1 MSNQSA
7 SAPRSLADQFR
18 NWSDEQLAS
27 LLQLRPELGTPAPAN
42 SRALASRAVEPYS
55 TRMALTELNSFQLLV
70 LQSWCQE
77 DLLAADPAEIESAT
91 ELLTTLGLVWGD
103 PPTPTSTVRSL
114 LSAASGPDQL
124 QSDRLTPP
132 QLELLQQLDQQ
143 YLDGTFSST
152 HVSVTDLFESGWLSA
167 LDDKSVRLT
176 WRARLAL
183 RRHSGRPLAAAPE
196 VPTTTNDPMLVD
208 RMAAGA
214 AFEFCRRVA
223 LLLDRWSQH
232 PPPALR
238 SGGLGV
244 RDLKAV
250 TQMLHVDTWEAGLI
264 VEVAQAAGLLGTGHT
279 DELNRA
285 WLPTEEYDAWQQLPL
300 HRRWLQ
306 LAFAWL
312 DLDRQV
318 TLIGSRI
325 DGKPVNALTPALNN
339 PSMSDLRHDLLEHLP
354 QTVGETLAAATGL
367 PALGERIQWAHPMR
381 SIHRLKLLP
390 DLIREATAIGA
401 IGLDGLST
409 LGLALFTDDTAAD
422 APWISSLFPTPI
434 EQVLIQADLTAV
446 APGPLTPE
454 LATKLALL
462 TQVESHG
469 GATVHRFSA
478 KSIRNAFD
486 AGWTAK
492 ETHDFLAQV
501 SRTPV
506 PQPLTYLVDDV
517 ARRFGT
523 LRIGQVESFLR
534 SEDPTILNELLHNP
548 KSAGLRLRRIAPTVL
563 LSELPLDS
571 LLGQIRELD
580 LAPVVEA
587 PDGSVQ
593 VSQPEAWR
601 AGHTQKRI
609 PPDAYVHSIAH
620 IRAVVN
626 AIRVGDQ
633 ADDGYA
639 QQALATSPV
648 DIIATLHSALETGRD
663 LLISYVGDDGTSSP
677 RIVIPL
683 RVEHGSLLAQDR
695 RTGVRRSFSIHR
707 ISRLGAL

>member
-18 NWSDEQLAS
+18 NWSDEQLAK

-42 SRALASRAVEPYS
+42 SRALASRAVESHS
-55 TRMALTELNSFQLLV
+55 TRMALAELNSFQLLV
-70 LQSWCQE
+70 LQSLCQADPLAVDPGE
-77 DLLAADPAEIESAT
+77 IEAATDLLATFA
-91 ELLTTLGLVWGD
+91 LVWGD

-114 LSAASGPDQL
+114 LSAATGPPQL
-124 QSDRLTPP
+124 DPDHLTPP
-132 QLELLQQLDQQ
+132 QLDLLRQLDQQ
-143 YLDGTFSST
+143 YVDGTSSPG
-152 HVSVTDLFESGWLSA
+152 HVPVTDLISSGWLSP

-176 WRARLAL
+176 WSARLAL
-183 RRHSGRPLAAAPE
+183 RRHSGRPLTASPE
-196 VPTTTNDPMLVD
+196 VPTTTRDPLMVD

-232 PPPALR
+232 PPPGLR

-264 VEVAQAAGLLGTGHT
+264 VEVACAAGLLGSGHT
-279 DELNRA
+279 DDLDRA
-285 WLPTEEYDAWQQLPL
+285 WLPTKEYDAWLQLPS
-300 HRRWLQ
+300 HRRWLR

-312 DLDRQV
+312 DLDREV

-325 DGKPVNALTPALNN
+325 DGKPVNALTPALHNQ
-339 PSMSDLRHDLLEHLP
+339 SVSELRHDLLEHLP
-354 QTVGETLAAATGL
+354 QTVGETLAATTGL
-367 PALGERIQWAHPMR
+367 PALSERIQWAHPMR
-381 SIHRLKLLP
+381 PIRRLGLLP
-390 DLIREATAIGA
+390 DLLKEATAIGA

-409 LGLALFTDDTAAD
+409 LGLALFTDEITAD
-422 APWISSLFPTPI
+422 VPWVSSLFPTPI

-462 TQVESHG
+462 AQVESHG

-478 KSIRNAFD
+478 KSIRTAFD
-486 AGWTAK
+486 AGWTAR
-492 ETHDFLAQV
+492 EIHDFLARI

-523 LRIGQVESFLR
+523 LRIGQAESFLR
-534 SEDPTILNELLHNP
+534 SDDPAILNELLHHP
-548 KSAGLRLRRIAPTVL
+548 RAAGLRLRQIAPTVL

-571 LLGQIRELD
+571 LLGQVRELD

-587 PDGSVQ
+587 PDGTLQ
-593 VSQPEAWR
+593 VAKPEAWR
-601 AGHTQKRI
+601 AKHTQQRFS
-609 PPDAYVHSIAH
+609 PDAHLHSIAH
-620 IRAVVN
+620 INAVVT

-633 ADDGYA
+633 VDDRYA
-639 QQALATSPV
+639 QQAFATSPV
-648 DIIATLHSALETGRD
+648 DIIATLHTALETGRD

-683 RVEHGSLLAQDR
+683 RVEHGSLFAQDR